1 MPRELSPYELDR
13 ELSRVAP
20 RARAAYRAL
29 RSGREVTLTVPD
41 ALTDPETIERLA
53 GDKSDP
59 IAPALMRWL
68 YWLRLMQRG
77 LALEGARVRCY
88 RVERHALDAP
98 LSGNFSWRELLG
110 HALRDR
116 ARRPAL
122 LELLFERGVALRDAG
137 TRLGELRAEL
147 PSFGAGSAH
156 QSRAELELPC
166 ADISAC
172 ARSFLELSADAHQS
186 LEAGSLSDV
195 LELGL
200 AHAADDGW
208 PRQLSLRS
216 LHDLLGA
223 RDWLSGLRL
232 ELGELPAP
240 VSAASFGRG
249 LLRVGAAWSE
259 ALASPTRPFA
269 LARDPFG
276 LARCTHGA
284 LFSGLVTSVVFLKR
298 QLGLG
303 KAKATGHARALCA
316 SALLFARQMALR
328 VMLDEPALHGPD
340 SLREAF
346 SEHASLALGFEL
358 PPSAAGLVLRPRLGD
373 AQRLAG
379 LFRAAARAAQLA
391 EEHDDDW
398 FRNPR
403 AIEQLRAEARE
414 PPSTTVT
421 SEQLAA
427 GAAALLRALV
437 PQL

>member
-1 MPRELSPYELDR
+1 MPRELSPFELDR

-20 RARAAYRAL
+20 RAIAAYRAL

-41 ALTDPETIERLA
+41 ALTDPETIERIA
-53 GDKSDP
+53 GDRTDP

-68 YWLRLMQRG
+68 YWLQLMQRG

-88 RVERHALDAP
+88 RAQRHALDTP
-98 LSGNFSWRELLG
+98 LSGSFTWRELLG
-110 HALRDR
+110 HALRDQ

-122 LELLFERGVALRDAG
+122 LELLFARGAELRDAA
-137 TRLGELRAEL
+137 TRLHELRAEL
-147 PSFGAGSAH
+147 PSFGAGAA
-156 QSRAELELPC
+156 QRSRVELELPC
-166 ADISAC
+166 PDIAAC
-172 ARSFLELSADAHQS
+172 ARSFLERSADAYQN
-186 LEAGSLSDV
+186 LEAGSLSEV

-216 LHDLLGA
+216 LHDLLGE
-223 RDWLSGLRL
+223 RDWLSDLRP

-240 VSAASFGRG
+240 MSAASFARG
-249 LLRVGAAWSE
+249 MLRLGAAWSE
-259 ALASPTRPFA
+259 ALASTARPFA

-284 LFSGLVTSVVFLKR
+284 LFAGLVTSAVFLNR
-298 QLGLG
+298 QLGVG
-303 KAKATGHARALCA
+303 KTKAAGHARALSA

-328 VMLDEPALHGPD
+328 VMLDEPALRGPD

-346 SEHASLALGFEL
+346 SEHATRTLGFEL
-358 PPSAAGLVLRPRLGD
+358 PEVAAGLFFRPRVGD

-379 LFRAAARAAQLA
+379 ILLAATRAQRLA

-414 PPSTTVT
+414 PVTTTCT
-421 SEQLAA
+421 SEQLAS
-427 GAAALLRALV
+427 GATTLLRSLTE
-437 PQL
+437 QL